1 VSILKL
7 ITNVSKI
14 KIHPATEEAAK
25 KVASNLRFEDYRECV
40 EGHGRDPVE
49 SLPMAIQHGHCI
61 SFDMPNGK
69 TAGLAGI
76 HENGAIWMLCTP
88 DIHDYPIAFA
98 REAKRWID
106 SRPEPILFNICDAR
120 NRMHLRLLQ
129 FLGFKFLRKIKHGP
143 NNITFIEFCRL
154 CANPSH

>member
-1 VSILKL
+1 M
-7 ITNVSKI
+7 SKI
-14 KIHPATEEAAK
+14 IIRPATEEAAIQ
-25 KVASNLRFEDYRECV
+25 VASNLRYEDYRECV
-40 EGHGRDPVE
+40 EGHGTNPQV
-49 SLPMAIQHGHCI
+49 SLPEAVHYGHCI

-76 HENGAIWMLCTP
+76 HDNGAIWMLCTP

-106 SRPEPILFNICDAR
+106 SRQEPILFNICDAR
-120 NRMHLRLLQ
+120 NRMHLRLLK
-129 FLGFKFLRKIKHGP
+129 FLGFKFLRKIVYGP

-154 CANPSH
+154 CANPSQQPQQS